1 MVGKANKDG
10 GWMVGRV
17 CLAWPKTSSGSW
29 VVGRG
34 LVRTLEDEIGGGKPR
49 RSHAEVINNLAD
61 VQ

>member
-1 MVGKANKDG
+1 
-10 GWMVGRV
+10 MVGRI